1 MGLLWTPE
9 QKIKVG
15 SKCFANLTGV
25 SGTIATVTSF
35 AVLFTANGLLDSSSL
50 HAAHHVIPDEFGSFV
65 QSKSRIISFRLQLII
80 PRADFAWTHR

>member
-50 HAAHHVIPDEFGSFV
+50 QASLPHTMSFPTNLAV
-65 QSKSRIISFRLQLII
+65 LFNQNLG
-80 PRADFAWTHR
+80 